1 MHARLLIITAALL
14 CTAGQV
20 ATAQERDHDKNAPNN
35 APTVSVVFTAAE
47 RNSIVAYYRAHRNDL
62 KALPPGIARN
72 LSRGKPLPPGIA
84 KKHPPQEVTRRLV
97 VRPGYETLV
106 VGNVVVLV
114 NPRGIVSDI
123 LSGIF

>member
-1 MHARLLIITAALL
+1 MRARLLIITAALL
-14 CTAGQV
+14 GTASQV
-20 ATAQERDHDKNAPNN
+20 AMAQERDHNKNAPKN
-35 APTVSVVFTAAE
+35 APTVSVVFTTAE
-47 RNSIVAYYRAHRNDL
+47 RSYLVSYYRAHRNDL
-62 KALPPGIARN
+62 TSLPPGIARN

-84 KKHPPQEVTRRLV
+84 KKHPPAEVTRRLV